1 MTDIITRLRGPVPSM
16 PVMLDAADEIARL
29 REDYASSQE
38 RVMALEEALSSCQTV
53 AIMRGDQYLSD
64 CIDNSGKRYQSAWLA
79 ALLEKP

>member
-1 MTDIITRLRGPVPSM
+1 MSDLINRLRGPSPSIPAM
-16 PVMLDAADEIARL
+16 RDAADEIARL

-38 RVMALEEALSSCQTV
+38 RVRALEEALSSCQTV
-53 AIMRGDQYLSD
+53 AIMRGDPSLCD